1 MWSYWEKKM
10 AEKTNKQTLCSMKDI
25 VDYMLESEDEIDLGG
40 HSPDES
46 DIDSNWGYEEE
57 VFQVSAPTNPPESST
72 VCSSYDTKCNPFLND
87 LNTLPTVSN
96 TSPTSSS
103 LSCNLID
110 IVEWSIFVYW
120 WSVRI

>member
-25 VDYMLESEDEIDLGG
+25 VDYLGG